1 MNNPDIRAFV
11 MYVQW
16 QSRKFNKNTRWR
28 KRGDVHWRAI
38 LIENVRVDG
47 KSTQRHIAYLG
58 GITERNIAHEKPA
71 HRIYFWNGVEQKLAV
86 LNFSAKE
93 RNAIVQVIAKRV
105 PRVTSRQYQQHARVS
120 AKPTVSIGGKPSDRY
135 EIIL

>member
-1 MNNPDIRAFV
+1 MSKGGLNNSDIRTFA
-11 MYVQW
+11 MYIRW
-16 QSRKFNKNTRWR
+16 QSRKLDKNTRWR

-47 KSTQRHIAYLG
+47 KPIQQHIAYLG

-86 LNFSAKE
+86 LN
-93 RNAIVQVIAKRV
+93 
-105 PRVTSRQYQQHARVS
+105 SRQKNAPPLCR
-120 AKPTVSIGGKPSDRY
+120 
-135 EIIL
+135 

>member
-1 MNNPDIRAFV
+1 

-16 QSRKFNKNTRWR
+16 QSRKLNKNTRWR

-38 LIENVRVDG
+38 LIKNVRVDG
-47 KSTQRHIAYLG
+47 KPTQRRIAYLG

-71 HRIYFWNGVEQKLAV
+71 HRIYFWNGVKQKLAV

-93 RNAIVQVIAKRV
+93 RTTIMQMIAKRV
-105 PRVTSRQYQQHARVS
+105 PRVTSRQYQQRARVS
-120 AKPTVSIGGKPSDRY
+120 AKPTVSIGGKPPDRC

>member
-1 MNNPDIRAFV
+1 MRA
-11 MYVQW
+11 
-16 QSRKFNKNTRWR
+16 
-28 KRGDVHWRAI
+28 
-38 LIENVRVDG
+38 DG
-47 KSTQRHIAYLG
+47 KPTQRRIAYLG

-93 RNAIVQVIAKRV
+93 RTTIMQVIAKKV
-105 PRVTSRQYQQHARVS
+105 PRVTSRQSQQHARVL
-120 AKPTVSIGGKPSDRY
+120 AKPTVSIGGKPPDWC

>member
-1 MNNPDIRAFV
+1 MTFAMR
-11 MYVQW
+11 W
-16 QSRKFNKNTRWR
+16 QSRKLNKNTRWR

-47 KSTQRHIAYLG
+47 KPTQRHIAYLG

-93 RNAIVQVIAKRV
+93 RTAIMQVIAKKV
-105 PRVTSRQYQQHARVS
+105 PRVTSTL
-120 AKPTVSIGGKPSDRY
+120 PTTCPGISKANGKHRGQAV
-135 EIIL
+135 

>member
-1 MNNPDIRAFV
+1 MHVR
-11 MYVQW
+11 W
-16 QSRKFNKNTRWR
+16 QSRKLNKNTRWR

-38 LIENVRVDG
+38 LVENVRVDG
-47 KSTQRHIAYLG
+47 KPTQRHIAYLG
-58 GITERNIAHEKPA
+58 GITERNIAHEKPS
-71 HRIYFWNGVEQKLAV
+71 HRIYFWSGVEQKLAV

-93 RNAIVQVIAKRV
+93 RTAIMQVIAKRV

-120 AKPTVSIGGKPSDRY
+120 AKPTVSIAASRLIGA

>member
-1 MNNPDIRAFV
+1 

-16 QSRKFNKNTRWR
+16 KSRKLNKNTRWR

-38 LIENVRVDG
+38 LVENVRVDG
-47 KSTQRHIAYLG
+47 KPTQWHIAYLG

-86 LNFSAKE
+86 
-93 RNAIVQVIAKRV
+93 
-105 PRVTSRQYQQHARVS
+105 TSREYQQHKAN
-120 AKPTVSIGGKPSDRY
+120 GKHRGQAA
-135 EIIL
+135 

>member
-1 MNNPDIRAFV
+1 MC
-11 MYVQW
+11 VQW
-16 QSRKFNKNTRWR
+16 QSRELNKNTRWR

-47 KSTQRHIAYLG
+47 KPTQRRIAYLG

-93 RNAIVQVIAKRV
+93 RTTIMQVIAKRV
-105 PRVTSRQYQQHARVS
+105 PRVTSGQYQQHARVL
-120 AKPTVSIGGKPSDRY
+120 AKTTVSHRGSVRNNLVSSQGRP
-135 EIIL
+135 

>member
-1 MNNPDIRAFV
+1 

-28 KRGDVHWRAI
+28 RRGDVHWRAI

-47 KSTQRHIAYLG
+47 KPAQRHIAYLG

-93 RNAIVQVIAKRV
+93 RNAIVQVIAEKSAARD
-105 PRVTSRQYQQHARVS
+105 QQAI
-120 AKPTVSIGGKPSDRY
+120 PTTCPGISKANGKHRGQAV
-135 EIIL
+135 

>member
-1 MNNPDIRAFV
+1 
-11 MYVQW
+11 
-16 QSRKFNKNTRWR
+16 
-28 KRGDVHWRAI
+28 
-38 LIENVRVDG
+38 VRVDG
-47 KSTQRHIAYLG
+47 KPTQRHIAYLG

-93 RNAIVQVIAKRV
+93 RTTIMQVIAKRV
-105 PRVTSRQYQQHARVS
+105 PRVTSRQYQQHARAS
-120 AKPTVSIGGKPSDRY
+120 AKPTVSIGGKPPDRY

>member
-1 MNNPDIRAFV
+1 MC
-11 MYVQW
+11 VQW
-16 QSRKFNKNTRWR
+16 QSRELNKNTRWR

-47 KSTQRHIAYLG
+47 KPTQRRIAYLG

-93 RNAIVQVIAKRV
+93 RTAIMQVIAKKV

-120 AKPTVSIGGKPSDRY
+120 AKPTVSV
-135 EIIL
+135 EAA

>member
-1 MNNPDIRAFV
+1 

-58 GITERNIAHEKPA
+58 GITERNIDTKSP
-71 HRIYFWNGVEQKLAV
+71 RIASTFGTVWSRNLP
-86 LNFSAKE
+86 FS
-93 RNAIVQVIAKRV
+93 I
-105 PRVTSRQYQQHARVS
+105 SRQKNATPLCR
-120 AKPTVSIGGKPSDRY
+120 
-135 EIIL
+135 